1 MKRFAFST
9 FIVLVM
15 CLFAGP
21 VLAQDAGG
29 GAGAGGDGADAADTP
44 EPRLFSFDTA
54 GFVFEATLPH
64 EPVVRETSNGEYY
77 TVSFQRRIA
86 GGFAE
91 GSDGQMA
98 FMRLTRTV
106 EPLGEE
112 KNLRMVLE
120 DTIRGAVSSM
130 DDTFGL
136 RRDRKFTETTLR
148 ILGAEREGMRVD
160 IAVLGDGTR
169 LYAECYAFEDRHG
182 HGVGVMMKLSE
193 PGDDGVPVDLMLSD
207 EILASLAVKDLPAD
221 GWYTYELGQTTL
233 RLPVRSKQDRVRRVN
248 PYVVEASFALERGT
262 LRVQVI
268 RPPEDV
274 DLGAL
279 SQQQLAGYAGALRQQ
294 QQRGELNLEWA
305 SDSYIPVRGER
316 DVLLRGISFGLRAGG
331 VGYYNSMYAPVVD
344 GGVLVASFSGAEVYT
359 ADLVGYASGFF
370 AEADLGIERP
380 VRRVYAGGYA
390 MALPGGLRVFSSPD
404 GEDAAGYLFTAGGR
418 GGWASNVGAPG
429 EGRGGYTRLVLVGAD
444 DALTLGA
451 WHAGLIEEE
460 SRRLGATADAGEA
473 VAVTQTLSDG
483 RVVDGLL
490 TVVEAPVEGEAD
502 GGEGDAGSGGL
513 ARVALSTYAYPA
525 GADGVGAMV
534 TTVSAAPKH
543 AELNLVT
550 GLVLD
555 RIARM
560 SRAERIEMPF
570 GSIALAGGSVWGEV
584 MAGDSD
590 GGVDRR
596 ARVVMGTDELVVT
609 TRRVEA
615 GDAEDPSGM
624 AEEKAS
630 RYLGEAWRSV
640 APGGMRDL
648 FPESTDGLGGVAVG
662 GVKALMFEAEAEV
675 DGETVYQRAI
685 GFMHEG
691 VYTTA
696 VVVQPSGPDPA
707 RAERLLG
714 LLRVGE

>member
-9 FIVLVM
+9 FIVLAM

-21 VLAQDAGG
+21 VRAQDS
-29 GAGAGGDGADAADTP
+29 GAGAGVDGDGADAADAP

-54 GFVFEATLPH
+54 GFVFEATVPH

-106 EPLGEE
+106 EPLGDE
-112 KNLRMVLE
+112 KLVREVLE

-148 ILGAEREGMRVD
+148 ILGAEREGRRVD

-193 PGDDGVPVDLMLSD
+193 PGDDAMPEDLMLSD
-207 EILASLAVKDLPAD
+207 EILGSLEVKDLPAE

-279 SQQQLAGYAGALRQQ
+279 SQQQLSGYAGALRQQ

-305 SDSYIPVRGER
+305 SDSYLPVRGER
-316 DVLLRGISFGLRAGG
+316 DVLLRGVSFGLHAGG

-344 GGVLVASFSGAEVYT
+344 DGVLVASFSGAEVYT

-370 AEADLGIERP
+370 AGADLGIERP
-380 VRRVYAGGYA
+380 VRRVYAAGYELA
-390 MALPGGLRVFSSPD
+390 MPGGLRVFSSP
-404 GEDAAGYLFTAGGR
+404 GVDADAGYLFAPSGR
-418 GGWASNVGAPG
+418 DNWATVVGAPG
-429 EGRGGYTRLVLVGAD
+429 EGRGGYTRVVFVGAD

-460 SRRLGATADAGEA
+460 SRRLGATAGAGEP
-473 VAVTQTLSDG
+473 VAVTQTLADG

-502 GGEGDAGSGGL
+502 GEEGDAGSGGL
-513 ARVALSTYAYPA
+513 ARVALSSYAYPA

-534 TTVSAAPKH
+534 TTVSSAPKH

-550 GLVLD
+550 GLVLE

-570 GSIALAGGSVWGEV
+570 GSIALAGGSIWAEV
-584 MAGDSD
+584 TEDDAD

-609 TRRVEA
+609 TRLIEA
-615 GDAEDPSGM
+615 DEAEDSSGT

-640 APGGMRDL
+640 APEGMGDL
-648 FPESTDGLGGVAVG
+648 FPGGTDGLGAVSVG
-662 GVKALMFEAEAEV
+662 GVDALMFEAEAEM
-675 DGETVYQRAI
+675 DGESVYQRAV

-696 VVVQPSGPDPA
+696 VVVQPSGSDPA
-707 RAERLLG
+707 RAGRLLG
-714 LLRVGE
+714 LLRVSE